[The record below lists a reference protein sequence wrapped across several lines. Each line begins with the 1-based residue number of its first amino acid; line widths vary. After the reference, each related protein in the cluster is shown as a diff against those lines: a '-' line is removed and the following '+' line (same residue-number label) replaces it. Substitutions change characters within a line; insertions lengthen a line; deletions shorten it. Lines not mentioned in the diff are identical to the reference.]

1 MRLAAISV
9 DLDEIPNSASI
20 HGLSGMPAHASTL
33 VYDRAVERLTAFAD
47 AARLPLTLFA
57 IGDDLARPEAASALR
72 AAAARGHELANHTLS
87 HRYDLTRLPQEQIRE
102 QVQGGI
108 DALQKATGHTPAGFR
123 APGYT
128 INDAVFTALREADV
142 LYDSSVFPCPAYYSA
157 KAFAIA
163 GIALRGRSSRSIV
176 DDPRILLAPTR
187 PYRVGASYRKRGQGI
202 VEVPIQVTPGA
213 RLPVIGTSLMLAGPD
228 RARWLVRACAGEP
241 LINLELHGIDVLEEA
256 DGLAELAPHQP
267 DVRVPLARKLDTLM
281 AVVNTLRAQGYAF
294 VSLEEAVRD
303 WSKRGAS

>member
-9 DLDEIPNSASI
+9 DLDEIPNYASI
-20 HGLSGMPAHASTL
+20 HGLTGMPAHASTL
-33 VYDRAVERLTAFAD
+33 VYDRAVQRLTDFAA

-57 IGDDLARPEAASALR
+57 IGDDLARPEAAAALR
-72 AAAARGHELANHTLS
+72 QAAALGHELANHSLS
-87 HRYDLTRLPQEQIRE
+87 HRYDLTRLSPSEIRE

-108 DALQKATGHTPAGFR
+108 EALQRATGHTPAGFR

-128 INDAVFTALREADV
+128 INDAVFAALREADV

-157 KAFAIA
+157 KALAIL
-163 GIALRGRSSRSIV
+163 GIALRGRRSRSIV

-187 PYRVGASYRKRGQGI
+187 PYRVGASYRARGQGI
-202 VEVPIQVTPGA
+202 VEVPIQVTPGT

-241 LINLELHGIDVLEEA
+241 LINLELHGIDLLEEA
-256 DGLAELAPHQP
+256 DGLSDLAPHQP
-267 DVRVPLARKLDTLM
+267 DVRVSLSRKRDTLM
-281 AVVNTLRAQGYAF
+281 AVVETLRAQGYAL

-303 WSKRGAS
+303 WSKRGAH